1 MNKDKLTLVLDDN
14 NRILHVAW
22 YMNPL
27 SSAISINRNALPDGD
42 ITQYKYINNEFIYDP
57 RSEPEPAIPTPTAEE
72 RISELESD
80 KKLMDAQIQAL
91 SARNDFLE
99 DCIAE
104 MATIIYA

>member
-1 MNKDKLTLVLDDN
+1 MNKDKLALVLDDN

-22 YMNPL
+22 YMKPP
-27 SSAISINRNALPDGD
+27 SSAIIIDRNALPDGD
-42 ITQYKYINNEFIYDP
+42 ITKYKYIDNEFIYDP
-57 RSEPEPAIPTPTAEE
+57 LPEPEPEIPTPTEEE
-72 RISELESD
+72 RIIELESD

-91 SARNDFLE
+91 SDRNDFLE